1 MSEISV
7 VIPAYNEQ
15 KRLPSTLESVH
26 AYLASKNYDFEII
39 IVNDGSSDSTVE
51 AVHEFAKHHD
61 GVRLISYAQNQ
72 GKGYA
77 VRQGMLA
84 ANGEKVIFNDADGS
98 SPIYEL
104 EKLTASLQNGY
115 AVAIGSRAKQDTS
128 RTVNALAYRKF
139 MGNFFNFIVQSL
151 LLKGIQDSQCGFKM
165 FTREATQSIFTVAK
179 ENGFA
184 FDVEVLHVARM
195 RGYKIDEVPINW
207 TNVDGSK
214 VNLVLDS
221 SKMFM
226 DVVKVWLRSSLGAYK
241 AISGAASEKKSPTRV
256 S

>member
-15 KRLPSTLESVH
+15 KRLPSTLQSVH
-26 AYLASKNYDFEII
+26 GYLTSKNYDFEII
-39 IVNDGSSDSTVE
+39 IVNDGSSDGTVDT
-51 AVHEFAKHHD
+51 VQEFAKHHE
-61 GVRLISYAQNQ
+61 GVRLISYTQNQ

-84 ANGEKVIFNDADGS
+84 ANGDKVLFNDADGS

-104 EKLTASLQNGY
+104 EKLSASLQKGFG
-115 AVAIGSRAKQDTS
+115 VAIGSRAKQDAS

-165 FTREATQSIFTVAK
+165 FTHEATQSIFSVAK

-184 FDVEVLHVARM
+184 FDVEILHVARM

-226 DVVKVWLRSSLGAYK
+226 DVVKIKLRSLFGAYR
-241 AISGAASEKKSPTRV
+241 AVATSSSEKKSPTRV